1 MDRKVAKADAKY
13 QKLHSQKRKK
23 DSSDRKVGNE
33 IFDKLTLETLYKLA
47 NQGHID
53 ILNGAISTGKEAN
66 VLTGI
71 TDDERFVAVKIYR
84 IATSDFKKM
93 DYYLK
98 GDPRFNIKTKNKRK
112 KDSSERKVGNEIFD
126 KITLETLY
134 KLANQGYIDIL
145 NGAISTG
152 KEANV
157 LTGITDDEEFVAVK
171 IYRIATSDF
180 KKMDYYLKGD
190 PRFNVKTKN
199 KRKIIYSWV
208 TKEFK
213 NLTRLYDAGVNVPK
227 PFTSSNN
234 VLIIEFIGDKNGN
247 PAQPVRNQPPENP
260 DEFFNKLLVQL
271 KLFVREAKL
280 VHGDLSNYNILNLNE
295 EPVII
300 DVSQSVVLDNPISKE
315 LLERDINTLVRE
327 YTKLGVETS
336 FKEIWEYI
344 DPKF

>member
-1 MDRKVAKADAKY
+1 MDSKIAKADKAHE
-13 QKLHSQKRKK
+13 KLHSRKRKK

-47 NQGHID
+47 NQGYID
-53 ILNGAISTGKEAN
+53 VLNGAISTGKEAN

-71 TDDERFVAVKIYR
+71 TDDE
-84 IATSDFKKM
+84 S
-93 DYYLK
+93 
-98 GDPRFNIKTKNKRK
+98 
-112 KDSSERKVGNEIFD
+112 
-126 KITLETLY
+126 
-134 KLANQGYIDIL
+134 
-145 NGAISTG
+145 
-152 KEANV
+152 
-157 LTGITDDEEFVAVK
+157 FVAVK

-213 NLTRLYDAGVNVPK
+213 NLTRLENAGVRVPK
-227 PFTSSNN
+227 PITSANN
-234 VLIIEFIGDKNGN
+234 VLLIEFIGDERGN

-260 DEFFNKLLVQL
+260 DEFWNLLLVDL
-271 KLFVREAKL
+271 KRFVNDAKL
-280 VHGDLSNYNILNLNE
+280 VHGDLSNYNILNLDE
-295 EPVII
+295 MPVII
-300 DVSQSVVLDNPISKE
+300 DVSQSVVLDNPISRE

-336 FKEIWEYI
+336 FEEVWEYVS
-344 DPKF
+344 PKF

>member
-1 MDRKVAKADAKY
+1 MDPKVAKADAKH
-13 QKLHSQKRKK
+13 QKIHSEKRRK
-23 DSSDRKVGNE
+23 DN
-33 IFDKLTLETLYKLA
+33 
-47 NQGHID
+47 
-53 ILNGAISTGKEAN
+53 
-66 VLTGI
+66 
-71 TDDERFVAVKIYR
+71 
-84 IATSDFKKM
+84 
-93 DYYLK
+93 
-98 GDPRFNIKTKNKRK
+98 
-112 KDSSERKVGNEIFD
+112 SERKTGNEIFD

-134 KLANQGYIDIL
+134 KLANQGYIDVL

-157 LTGITDDEEFVAVK
+157 LTGITDDEKFVAVK

-213 NLTRLYDAGVNVPK
+213 NLTRLHTAGVNVPE
-227 PFTSSNN
+227 PITSSNN
-234 VLIIEFIGDKNGN
+234 VLLIEFIGDEDGN
-247 PAQPVRNQPPENP
+247 PAQPVKNQLPQEPE
-260 DEFFNKLLVQL
+260 EFWNKLLVQL
-271 KLFVREAKL
+271 KMFVNDAKL

-327 YTKLGVETS
+327 YSKLGVKTS
-336 FKEIWEYI
+336 FEEVWEYVN
-344 DPKF
+344 PKF

>member
-1 MDRKVAKADAKY
+1 MDPKVAKADAKH
-13 QKLHSQKRKK
+13 QKIHSEKRRK
-23 DSSDRKVGNE
+23 DSSDRK
-33 IFDKLTLETLYKLA
+33 T
-47 NQGHID
+47 
-53 ILNGAISTGKEAN
+53 
-66 VLTGI
+66 
-71 TDDERFVAVKIYR
+71 
-84 IATSDFKKM
+84 
-93 DYYLK
+93 
-98 GDPRFNIKTKNKRK
+98 
-112 KDSSERKVGNEIFD
+112 GNEIFD

-134 KLANQGYIDIL
+134 KLANQGYIDVL

-157 LTGITDDEEFVAVK
+157 LTGITDDEKFVAVK
-171 IYRIATSDF
+171 IYRIATSAF

-213 NLTRLYDAGVNVPK
+213 NLTRLHTAGVTVPE
-227 PFTSSNN
+227 PITSSNN
-234 VLIIEFIGDKNGN
+234 VLLIEFIGDEDGN
-247 PAQPVRNQPPENP
+247 PAQPVKNQPPQDP
-260 DEFFNKLLVQL
+260 DDFWNKLLVQL
-271 KLFVREAKL
+271 KLFVNEAKL

-336 FKEIWEYI
+336 FDEVWEYVN
-344 DPKF
+344 PKF

>member
-1 MDRKVAKADAKY
+1 MDTKVAKADAKH
-13 QKLHSQKRKK
+13 QKIHSEKRRK
-23 DSSDRKVGNE
+23 DSSDRK
-33 IFDKLTLETLYKLA
+33 T
-47 NQGHID
+47 
-53 ILNGAISTGKEAN
+53 
-66 VLTGI
+66 
-71 TDDERFVAVKIYR
+71 
-84 IATSDFKKM
+84 
-93 DYYLK
+93 
-98 GDPRFNIKTKNKRK
+98 
-112 KDSSERKVGNEIFD
+112 GNEIFD

-134 KLANQGYIDIL
+134 KLANQGYIDVL

-157 LTGITDDEEFVAVK
+157 LTGITDDEKFVAVK

-213 NLTRLYDAGVNVPK
+213 NLTRLHTAGVTVPE
-227 PFTSSNN
+227 PITSSNN
-234 VLIIEFIGDKNGN
+234 VLLIEFIGDEDGN
-247 PAQPVRNQPPENP
+247 PAQPVKNQPPQDP
-260 DEFFNKLLVQL
+260 DDFWNKLLVQL
-271 KLFVREAKL
+271 KLFVNEAKL

-336 FKEIWEYI
+336 FDEVWEYVN
-344 DPKF
+344 PKF

>member
-1 MDRKVAKADAKY
+1 MDPKVAKADAKH
-13 QKLHSQKRKK
+13 QKIHSEKRRK
-23 DSSDRKVGNE
+23 DSSDRK
-33 IFDKLTLETLYKLA
+33 T
-47 NQGHID
+47 
-53 ILNGAISTGKEAN
+53 
-66 VLTGI
+66 
-71 TDDERFVAVKIYR
+71 
-84 IATSDFKKM
+84 
-93 DYYLK
+93 
-98 GDPRFNIKTKNKRK
+98 
-112 KDSSERKVGNEIFD
+112 GNEIFD

-134 KLANQGYIDIL
+134 KLANQGYIDVL

-157 LTGITDDEEFVAVK
+157 LTGITDDEKFVAVK

-213 NLTRLYDAGVNVPK
+213 NLTRLHTAGVTVPE
-227 PFTSSNN
+227 PITSSNN
-234 VLIIEFIGDKNGN
+234 VLLIEFIGDEDGN
-247 PAQPVRNQPPENP
+247 PAQPVKNQPPQDPEG
-260 DEFFNKLLVQL
+260 FWNKLLVQL
-271 KLFVREAKL
+271 KLFVNEAKL

-336 FKEIWEYI
+336 FDEVWEYVN
-344 DPKF
+344 PKF